1 MTNMNKSTTIERQK
15 RIVEILTLLHE
26 GGMFEDAKKIFNE
39 EFDGVDVSE
48 ITGAE
53 KALIQGG
60 SIPLK
65 FKNYAM
71 FMQLSLK
78 GLLQIFIN
86 HL

>member
-1 MTNMNKSTTIERQK
+1 MDMKKSTTIERQK

-26 GGMFEDAKKIFNE
+26 GGSFEQAKQIFNE

-65 FKNYAM
+65 FKNYAT

-78 GLLQIFIN
+78 DLLQRFIN
-86 HL
+86 PL

>member
-1 MTNMNKSTTIERQK
+1 M
-15 RIVEILTLLHE
+15 L
-26 GGMFEDAKKIFNE
+26 EDAKKIFNE